1 MKKSL
6 CTRVIAV
13 ALITILIILGLFG
26 INTSA
31 GSIGDLLPDDGINFK
46 YQELSNG
53 NIMITGADK
62 YPSELVI
69 PAQINGKKVEKIS
82 LHAFSYKWQLE
93 TVVISEGIEV
103 IGEYAFSECSNL
115 KNVVIPDSVRVIED
129 NAFYYCDKIK
139 EVTMVG
145 AESIGQVAFSHCTAL
160 VKIYISNNLKEVR
173 WGAFA
178 NCDSLTDVYY
188 AGKEEDLYYL
198 EIESYNDPLLN
209 ANLHFYA
216 LEPEYLLGDVNGDGR
231 VSILDATA
239 IQRHLAQI
247 EFISVDRIHCA
258 DVDKNGQVSI
268 TDATM
273 IQRTLANLP

>member
-1 MKKSL
+1 MKNSL
-6 CTRVIAV
+6 YTRIIAV
-13 ALITILIILGLFG
+13 ALITILMTLGLCG
-26 INTSA
+26 VNTSA
-31 GSIGDLLPDDGINFK
+31 GSIGDLLPDDGVNFK

-62 YPSELVI
+62 FPSELVI
-69 PAQINGKKVEKIS
+69 PAKIDGKKVEKIS

-115 KNVVIPDSVRVIED
+115 KTVVIPDSVRVIED
-129 NAFYYCDKIK
+129 DAFYYCDKI
-139 EVTMVG
+139 EELTMVG
-145 AESIGQVAFSHCTAL
+145 AESIGQVAFCYCTSL
-160 VKIYISNNLKEVR
+160 EKIYISNKLKEVK
-173 WGAFA
+173 WGAFSD
-178 NCDSLTDVYY
+178 CDSLTDVFY

-198 EIESYNDPLLN
+198 EIESYNDPLLY
-209 ANLHFYA
+209 ANLHFYS

-231 VSILDATA
+231 ISILDATT

-258 DVDKNGQVSI
+258 DVDENGQVSI

-273 IQRTLANLP
+273 IQRALANLA